1 MSLNA
6 LMFVRID
13 LSKMFKTNKLPLS
26 CCLWTLAIMD
36 FVVVFFGQLGVTIN
50 QSFQNKTLLSFKA
63 SYLDNLC
70 MH

>member
-1 MSLNA
+1 
-6 LMFVRID
+6 
-13 LSKMFKTNKLPLS
+13 
-26 CCLWTLAIMD
+26 MD